1 MTLVV
6 DASVLVKWLLAD
18 PEREAET
25 AQATRVMRAVA
36 EGPDT
41 IVQPVHWLVEVG
53 AVLAR
58 LSPETA
64 EQDLAM
70 LEALELPVDEAP
82 EITGRACRLAIDLG
96 QHLFDTLYHAVALE
110 QAQAMLI
117 TADRRYLKAARNQG
131 RVMHLSEW
139 RPDAAWKPA

>member
-36 EGPDT
+36 EGHDT

-70 LEALELPVDEAP
+70 LEALELPVDEGP
-82 EITGRACRLAIDLG
+82 EITGRACRLAIGLG
-96 QHLFDTLYHAVALE
+96 EHLFDTLYHAVALE
-110 QAQAMLI
+110 QAQATLI
-117 TADRRYLKAARNQG
+117 TADTRYLNAARNQG
-131 RVMHLSEW
+131 RVMHLSDW
-139 RPDAAWKPA
+139 RPDAA